1 MVKGAHDPHSVGAH
15 RAPES
20 SGSTCYRR
28 RIVWTGVAARYIYRA
43 SGPVLAF
50 DGLEMCC
57 RQPGIEAGRFFS
69 QATSYEICG
78 GVLTLSLGADRELGP
93 GAAGQG
99 DLAASSR
106 VYGHQIEYSHP

>member
-1 MVKGAHDPHSVGAH
+1 MPWKCQRHTADTDQISKTDRWLWQYRVVKGAHDPHSVGAH

-50 DGLEMCC
+50 DGIEMWC
-57 RQPGIEAGRFFS
+57 
-69 QATSYEICG
+69 
-78 GVLTLSLGADRELGP
+78 
-93 GAAGQG
+93 
-99 DLAASSR
+99 
-106 VYGHQIEYSHP
+106 